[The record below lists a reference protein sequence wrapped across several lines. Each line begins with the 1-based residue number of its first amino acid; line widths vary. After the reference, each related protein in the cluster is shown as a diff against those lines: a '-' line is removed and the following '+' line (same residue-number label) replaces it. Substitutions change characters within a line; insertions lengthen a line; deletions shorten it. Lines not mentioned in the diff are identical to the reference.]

1 MNNES
6 NVGQPPTIPLA
17 ISPPRRRQTAQSE
30 VSNTN
35 VHKRLQ
41 DARSVVISILEGT
54 EWPRRSQTAARDLLQ
69 AIEDSP
75 NTQDFSGDANDLPED
90 LREAIDKFVS
100 VLSEVNSKLKK
111 ISSKYG
117 TRKRGI
123 RERIKYF
130 LAMLRED
137 RCSRILLTCQDD
149 VALASKVVHE
159 NLGDGA
165 NEALGTSPGAHRAGQ
180 TELPVEGSIAEGH
193 SKSGKDS
200 SELPLPSSGQELI
213 LSSGEVQSA
222 GGLGVPQ
229 NEQVHSTAAPGG
241 SGGTSGRP
249 ENHREDPKEATEAGS
264 VVKPTRNP
272 V

>member
-41 DARSVVISILEGT
+41 DARSVVISILE
-54 EWPRRSQTAARDLLQ
+54 

-249 ENHREDPKEATEAGS
+249 ENHRGGRRAGS